1 MSEAPVTEA
10 NVEETV
16 EAKPPWER
24 DGETFDP
31 ERAWKLVQNLK
42 AELAAVKAK
51 QAEVPEPTA
60 AEEPAPEPEAKPS
73 EAETSSE
80 AQDDSAAQI
89 ASLQAELAA
98 VKAKQAEVPEPTA
111 AEEPAPEPEAKPSE
125 AETSSEA
132 QDDSAAQIASLQA
145 ELAAV
150 KALAAVGL
158 SQDFAPF
165 VPGATSE
172 EIEAN
177 LATLQKLISDAAN
190 EKTEA
195 VLAAAPK
202 SRGMAPNPAQHAAP
216 ARDAYEEAA
225 EIIFG

>member
-1 MSEAPVTEA
+1 MSDAPVTEA
-10 NVEETV
+10 KVEEHT
-16 EAKPPWER
+16 EATPPWER
-24 DGETFDP
+24 DGEAFDP

-51 QAEVPEPTA
+51 QAEAPEPAT
-60 AEEPAPEPEAKPS
+60 AEEPAPEPEAEPA
-73 EAETSSE
+73 EAET
-80 AQDDSAAQI
+80 AAPQDDSAAQI
-89 ASLQAELAA
+89 ASLQAELAR
-98 VKAKQAEVPEPTA
+98 
-111 AEEPAPEPEAKPSE
+111 
-125 AETSSEA
+125 
-132 QDDSAAQIASLQA
+132 
-145 ELAAV
+145 V

-172 EIEAN
+172 EIEKS

-195 VLAAAPK
+195 VLKADSK

>member
-1 MSEAPVTEA
+1 MSEALTAEA
-10 NVEETV
+10 KVEETV

-42 AELAAVKAK
+42 AELAAVKTK
-51 QAEVPEPTA
+51 QAEAPEPAAA
-60 AEEPAPEPEAKPS
+60 AEEPAPEPEAKPA
-73 EAETSSE
+73 EAETSES
-80 AQDDSAAQI
+80 QDDSAAQI
-89 ASLQAELAA
+89 ASLQVELAR
-98 VKAKQAEVPEPTA
+98 
-111 AEEPAPEPEAKPSE
+111 
-125 AETSSEA
+125 
-132 QDDSAAQIASLQA
+132 
-145 ELAAV
+145 V

-172 EIEAN
+172 EIEKN

>member
-10 NVEETV
+10 KVEETT
-16 EAKPPWER
+16 ETTPPWER

-42 AELAAVKAK
+42 AELASVKAK
-51 QAEVPEPTA
+51 QAEAPEPA
-60 AEEPAPEPEAKPS
+60 AEEPAPEPAAESA
-73 EAETSSE
+73 EAETPE
-80 AQDDSAAQI
+80 PQDDSAAQI
-89 ASLQAELAA
+89 ASLQAELAR
-98 VKAKQAEVPEPTA
+98 
-111 AEEPAPEPEAKPSE
+111 
-125 AETSSEA
+125 
-132 QDDSAAQIASLQA
+132 
-145 ELAAV
+145 V
-150 KALAAVGL
+150 KALASVGL

-172 EIEAN
+172 EIEKN

>member
-1 MSEAPVTEA
+1 MSEAPTAEA
-10 NVEETV
+10 KVEETT
-16 EAKPPWER
+16 ETTPPWER

-31 ERAWKLVQNLK
+31 ERAWKLLQNLK

-51 QAEVPEPTA
+51 QAEAPEPA
-60 AEEPAPEPEAKPS
+60 AEEPAQEPEDKPT
-73 EAETSSE
+73 EAENSSE
-80 AQDDSAAQI
+80 PQDDSAAQI
-89 ASLQAELAA
+89 ASLQTELAR
-98 VKAKQAEVPEPTA
+98 
-111 AEEPAPEPEAKPSE
+111 
-125 AETSSEA
+125 
-132 QDDSAAQIASLQA
+132 
-145 ELAAV
+145 V

-172 EIEAN
+172 EIEKN

-225 EIIFG
+225 AVIFG

>member
-1 MSEAPVTEA
+1 MSEVPTAEA
-10 NVEETV
+10 KVEETTK
-16 EAKPPWER
+16 ATPPWER

-51 QAEVPEPTA
+51 QAEAPEPTA
-60 AEEPAPEPEAKPS
+60 AEEPAPEPEAEPT
-73 EAETSSE
+73 EAEAPE
-80 AQDDSAAQI
+80 PQDDSTAQI
-89 ASLQAELAA
+89 ASLQAELAR
-98 VKAKQAEVPEPTA
+98 
-111 AEEPAPEPEAKPSE
+111 
-125 AETSSEA
+125 
-132 QDDSAAQIASLQA
+132 
-145 ELAAV
+145 V

-172 EIEAN
+172 EIEKN

-216 ARDAYEEAA
+216 ARDAYAEAA

>member
-1 MSEAPVTEA
+1 MSEAPVTEVK
-10 NVEETV
+10 VEEHT
-16 EAKPPWER
+16 EATPPWER

-51 QAEVPEPTA
+51 QAEAPEPAA
-60 AEEPAPEPEAKPS
+60 AEEPEQEPEAEPT
-73 EAETSSE
+73 EAEP
-80 AQDDSAAQI
+80 AAPQDDSAAQI
-89 ASLQAELAA
+89 ASLQAELAR
-98 VKAKQAEVPEPTA
+98 
-111 AEEPAPEPEAKPSE
+111 
-125 AETSSEA
+125 
-132 QDDSAAQIASLQA
+132 
-145 ELAAV
+145 V

-172 EIEAN
+172 EIEKN

>member
-1 MSEAPVTEA
+1 MSEAPVIEA

-42 AELAAVKAK
+42 AELASVKAK
-51 QAEVPEPTA
+51 QAEAPEPTA
-60 AEEPAPEPEAKPS
+60 AEEPAPEPEDKPT
-73 EAETSSE
+73 EAETSES
-80 AQDDSAAQI
+80 QDDSAAQI
-89 ASLQAELAA
+89 ASLQAELAR
-98 VKAKQAEVPEPTA
+98 
-111 AEEPAPEPEAKPSE
+111 
-125 AETSSEA
+125 
-132 QDDSAAQIASLQA
+132 
-145 ELAAV
+145 V

-165 VPGATSE
+165 VPGETSE

-216 ARDAYEEAA
+216 ARDVYEEAA
-225 EIIFG
+225 EYIFGR

>member
-10 NVEETV
+10 KGEETT
-16 EAKPPWER
+16 ETTPPWER

-51 QAEVPEPTA
+51 QAEAPEPTA
-60 AEEPAPEPEAKPS
+60 AEEPAPEPEDKPA
-73 EAETSSE
+73 EAEAPES
-80 AQDDSAAQI
+80 QDDSAAQI
-89 ASLQAELAA
+89 ASLQAELAR
-98 VKAKQAEVPEPTA
+98 
-111 AEEPAPEPEAKPSE
+111 
-125 AETSSEA
+125 
-132 QDDSAAQIASLQA
+132 
-145 ELAAV
+145 V

-172 EIEAN
+172 EIETN

>member
-1 MSEAPVTEA
+1 MSEAPVTEVK
-10 NVEETV
+10 VEEHA
-16 EAKPPWER
+16 EATPPWER

-51 QAEVPEPTA
+51 QAEAPEPA
-60 AEEPAPEPEAKPS
+60 AAKEPAPEPEAKPT
-73 EAETSSE
+73 EAETPE
-80 AQDDSAAQI
+80 PQEDSAVQI
-89 ASLQAELAA
+89 ASLQAELAR
-98 VKAKQAEVPEPTA
+98 
-111 AEEPAPEPEAKPSE
+111 
-125 AETSSEA
+125 
-132 QDDSAAQIASLQA
+132 
-145 ELAAV
+145 V

-165 VPGATSE
+165 VPGDNSE

-202 SRGMAPNPAQHAAP
+202 SRGLSPNPAQHATP

>member
-1 MSEAPVTEA
+1 MSEVPTAEA
-10 NVEETV
+10 KVEETTK
-16 EAKPPWER
+16 ATPPWER

-51 QAEVPEPTA
+51 QAEAPEPTA
-60 AEEPAPEPEAKPS
+60 AEEPAPEPEAEPT
-73 EAETSSE
+73 EAEAPE
-80 AQDDSAAQI
+80 PQDDSAAQI
-89 ASLQAELAA
+89 ASLQAELAR
-98 VKAKQAEVPEPTA
+98 
-111 AEEPAPEPEAKPSE
+111 
-125 AETSSEA
+125 
-132 QDDSAAQIASLQA
+132 
-145 ELAAV
+145 V

-172 EIEAN
+172 EIEKN

-216 ARDAYEEAA
+216 ARDAYAEAA

>member
-1 MSEAPVTEA
+1 MSEAPVTEVK
-10 NVEETV
+10 VEEHA
-16 EAKPPWER
+16 EATPPWER

-51 QAEVPEPTA
+51 RAEAPEPTA
-60 AEEPAPEPEAKPS
+60 AKEPAPEPEAKPA
-73 EAETSSE
+73 EAETTE
-80 AQDDSAAQI
+80 PQDDSAAQI
-89 ASLQAELAA
+89 ASLQAELAR
-98 VKAKQAEVPEPTA
+98 
-111 AEEPAPEPEAKPSE
+111 
-125 AETSSEA
+125 
-132 QDDSAAQIASLQA
+132 
-145 ELAAV
+145 V

>member
-1 MSEAPVTEA
+1 MSEAPVAEA
-10 NVEETV
+10 KVEETT
-16 EAKPPWER
+16 ETTPPWER

-51 QAEVPEPTA
+51 QAEAPEPA
-60 AEEPAPEPEAKPS
+60 AEEPAPEPEDKPT
-73 EAETSSE
+73 EAETPE
-80 AQDDSAAQI
+80 PQDDSAAQI
-89 ASLQAELAA
+89 ASLQAELAR
-98 VKAKQAEVPEPTA
+98 
-111 AEEPAPEPEAKPSE
+111 
-125 AETSSEA
+125 
-132 QDDSAAQIASLQA
+132 
-145 ELAAV
+145 V

-158 SQDFAPF
+158 SQDLAPF
-165 VPGATSE
+165 VPGETSE
-172 EIEAN
+172 EIETN

-202 SRGMAPNPAQHAAP
+202 SRGMSPNPAQHAAP

>member
-1 MSEAPVTEA
+1 MSEAPVTEVK
-10 NVEETV
+10 VEEHA
-16 EAKPPWER
+16 EATPPWER

-51 QAEVPEPTA
+51 QAEAPEPA
-60 AEEPAPEPEAKPS
+60 AEEPAPEPEAEPT
-73 EAETSSE
+73 EAETPE
-80 AQDDSAAQI
+80 PQDDSAVQI
-89 ASLQAELAA
+89 ASLQAELAR
-98 VKAKQAEVPEPTA
+98 
-111 AEEPAPEPEAKPSE
+111 
-125 AETSSEA
+125 
-132 QDDSAAQIASLQA
+132 
-145 ELAAV
+145 V

-195 VLAAAPK
+195 VLATAPK

>member
-1 MSEAPVTEA
+1 MSEAPVTEVK
-10 NVEETV
+10 VEEHA
-16 EAKPPWER
+16 EATPPWER

-51 QAEVPEPTA
+51 QAEAPEPTA
-60 AEEPAPEPEAKPS
+60 AEEPEQEPEVEPS
-73 EAETSSE
+73 EAEASE
-80 AQDDSAAQI
+80 HQDDSAAQI
-89 ASLQAELAA
+89 ASLQAELAR
-98 VKAKQAEVPEPTA
+98 
-111 AEEPAPEPEAKPSE
+111 
-125 AETSSEA
+125 
-132 QDDSAAQIASLQA
+132 
-145 ELAAV
+145 V

-172 EIEAN
+172 EIETN

>member
-1 MSEAPVTEA
+1 MSEVPTAEA
-10 NVEETV
+10 KVEETTK
-16 EAKPPWER
+16 ATPPWER

-51 QAEVPEPTA
+51 QAEAPEPTA
-60 AEEPAPEPEAKPS
+60 AEEPAPEPEAEPT
-73 EAETSSE
+73 EAEAPE
-80 AQDDSAAQI
+80 PQDDSAAQI
-89 ASLQAELAA
+89 ASLQAELAR
-98 VKAKQAEVPEPTA
+98 
-111 AEEPAPEPEAKPSE
+111 
-125 AETSSEA
+125 
-132 QDDSAAQIASLQA
+132 
-145 ELAAV
+145 V

-172 EIEAN
+172 EIEKN

-216 ARDAYEEAA
+216 VRDAYAEAA

>member
-1 MSEAPVTEA
+1 MSEAPVAEA
-10 NVEETV
+10 KVEETV

-51 QAEVPEPTA
+51 QAEAPEPA
-60 AEEPAPEPEAKPS
+60 AEEPAPEPEDKPT
-73 EAETSSE
+73 EAETPE
-80 AQDDSAAQI
+80 PQDDSAAQI
-89 ASLQAELAA
+89 ASLQAELAR
-98 VKAKQAEVPEPTA
+98 
-111 AEEPAPEPEAKPSE
+111 
-125 AETSSEA
+125 
-132 QDDSAAQIASLQA
+132 
-145 ELAAV
+145 V
-150 KALAAVGL
+150 KALASVGL

-172 EIEAN
+172 EIETN

>member
-1 MSEAPVTEA
+1 MSEAPVTEVK
-10 NVEETV
+10 VEEHA
-16 EAKPPWER
+16 EATPPWER

-42 AELAAVKAK
+42 AELAVVKAK
-51 QAEVPEPTA
+51 QAEASEPA
-60 AEEPAPEPEAKPS
+60 AEEPESEPV
-73 EAETSSE
+73 EAETPE
-80 AQDDSAAQI
+80 PQDDSAAQI
-89 ASLQAELAA
+89 ASLQTELAR
-98 VKAKQAEVPEPTA
+98 
-111 AEEPAPEPEAKPSE
+111 
-125 AETSSEA
+125 
-132 QDDSAAQIASLQA
+132 
-145 ELAAV
+145 V

-172 EIEAN
+172 EIEKN

-225 EIIFG
+225 AVIFG

>member
-1 MSEAPVTEA
+1 MSEAPVTEVK
-10 NVEETV
+10 VEEHA
-16 EAKPPWER
+16 EATPPWER

-51 QAEVPEPTA
+51 QAEAPEPAA
-60 AEEPAPEPEAKPS
+60 AEEPAQEPEAKPA
-73 EAETSSE
+73 EAEAPES
-80 AQDDSAAQI
+80 QDDSAAQI
-89 ASLQAELAA
+89 ASLQAELAR
-98 VKAKQAEVPEPTA
+98 
-111 AEEPAPEPEAKPSE
+111 
-125 AETSSEA
+125 
-132 QDDSAAQIASLQA
+132 
-145 ELAAV
+145 V

>member
-89 ASLQAELAA
+89 ASLQAELAR
-98 VKAKQAEVPEPTA
+98 
-111 AEEPAPEPEAKPSE
+111 
-125 AETSSEA
+125 
-132 QDDSAAQIASLQA
+132 
-145 ELAAV
+145 V

-195 VLAAAPK
+195 VLATAPK

>member
-1 MSEAPVTEA
+1 MSEAPVTEVK
-10 NVEETV
+10 VEEHA
-16 EAKPPWER
+16 EATPPWER

-51 QAEVPEPTA
+51 QAEAPEPAA
-60 AEEPAPEPEAKPS
+60 AEEPAPEPEAKPT
-73 EAETSSE
+73 EAETPE
-80 AQDDSAAQI
+80 PQEDSAVQI
-89 ASLQAELAA
+89 ASLQAEL
-98 VKAKQAEVPEPTA
+98 VR
-111 AEEPAPEPEAKPSE
+111 
-125 AETSSEA
+125 
-132 QDDSAAQIASLQA
+132 
-145 ELAAV
+145 V

-165 VPGATSE
+165 VPGDNSE
-172 EIEAN
+172 EIEKN
-177 LATLQKLISDAAN
+177 LAMLQKLISDAAN

-225 EIIFG
+225 AVIFG

>member
-1 MSEAPVTEA
+1 MSEAPVIEA
-10 NVEETV
+10 KVEETT
-16 EAKPPWER
+16 EATPPWER

-42 AELAAVKAK
+42 AELATVKAK
-51 QAEVPEPTA
+51 QAEAPEPTA
-60 AEEPAPEPEAKPS
+60 AEEPVQEPEAKPA
-73 EAETSSE
+73 EAETSES
-80 AQDDSAAQI
+80 QDDSAAQI
-89 ASLQAELAA
+89 ASLQAELAR
-98 VKAKQAEVPEPTA
+98 
-111 AEEPAPEPEAKPSE
+111 
-125 AETSSEA
+125 
-132 QDDSAAQIASLQA
+132 
-145 ELAAV
+145 V

-165 VPGATSE
+165 VPGDNSE
-172 EIEAN
+172 EIETN

-202 SRGMAPNPAQHAAP
+202 SRGMAPNPAQHATP

>member
-1 MSEAPVTEA
+1 MSEAPVTEVK
-10 NVEETV
+10 VEEHA
-16 EAKPPWER
+16 EATPPWER

-51 QAEVPEPTA
+51 QAEAPEPAA
-60 AEEPAPEPEAKPS
+60 AEEPAPEPEAEPT
-73 EAETSSE
+73 EAEAPE
-80 AQDDSAAQI
+80 PQDDSAAQI
-89 ASLQAELAA
+89 ASLQAELAR
-98 VKAKQAEVPEPTA
+98 
-111 AEEPAPEPEAKPSE
+111 
-125 AETSSEA
+125 
-132 QDDSAAQIASLQA
+132 
-145 ELAAV
+145 V

-158 SQDFAPF
+158 SLDFAPF
-165 VPGATSE
+165 VPGATNE
-172 EIEAN
+172 EIEKN

-225 EIIFG
+225 KIIFG

>member
-10 NVEETV
+10 KVEETT
-16 EAKPPWER
+16 ETMPPWER

-42 AELAAVKAK
+42 AELSAVKAK
-51 QAEVPEPTA
+51 QAEAPEPA
-60 AEEPAPEPEAKPS
+60 ATEEPAQEPEAKPA
-73 EAETSSE
+73 EAEAPES
-80 AQDDSAAQI
+80 QNDSAAQI
-89 ASLQAELAA
+89 ASLQAELAR
-98 VKAKQAEVPEPTA
+98 
-111 AEEPAPEPEAKPSE
+111 
-125 AETSSEA
+125 
-132 QDDSAAQIASLQA
+132 
-145 ELAAV
+145 V

-172 EIEAN
+172 EIETN

-202 SRGMAPNPAQHAAP
+202 SRGLAPNPAQHAAP

>member
-1 MSEAPVTEA
+1 MSEAPVAEVK
-10 NVEETV
+10 VEEHA
-16 EAKPPWER
+16 EATPPWER

-42 AELAAVKAK
+42 AELASVKAK
-51 QAEVPEPTA
+51 QAEAPEPAA
-60 AEEPAPEPEAKPS
+60 AEEPEQEPESEPV
-73 EAETSSE
+73 EAENSSE
-80 AQDDSAAQI
+80 SQDDSAAQI
-89 ASLQAELAA
+89 ASLQAELAR
-98 VKAKQAEVPEPTA
+98 
-111 AEEPAPEPEAKPSE
+111 
-125 AETSSEA
+125 
-132 QDDSAAQIASLQA
+132 
-145 ELAAV
+145 V

-172 EIEAN
+172 EIEKN

>member
-1 MSEAPVTEA
+1 MSEVPTAEA
-10 NVEETV
+10 KVEEIA
-16 EAKPPWER
+16 EATPPWER
-24 DGETFDP
+24 DGEAFDP

-42 AELAAVKAK
+42 AELATVKAK
-51 QAEVPEPTA
+51 QAEAPEPAT
-60 AEEPAPEPEAKPS
+60 AEEPAPEPEAEPA
-73 EAETSSE
+73 EAET
-80 AQDDSAAQI
+80 AAPQDDSAAQI
-89 ASLQAELAA
+89 ASLQAELAR
-98 VKAKQAEVPEPTA
+98 
-111 AEEPAPEPEAKPSE
+111 
-125 AETSSEA
+125 
-132 QDDSAAQIASLQA
+132 
-145 ELAAV
+145 V

-165 VPGATSE
+165 VPGETSE

-195 VLAAAPK
+195 VLKADSK

>member
-1 MSEAPVTEA
+1 MSEAPIAEA
-10 NVEETV
+10 KVEETV

-42 AELAAVKAK
+42 AELATVKAK
-51 QAEVPEPTA
+51 QVEAPEPAT
-60 AEEPAPEPEAKPS
+60 AEEPAPEPEAEPA
-73 EAETSSE
+73 EAET
-80 AQDDSAAQI
+80 AAPQDDSAAQI
-89 ASLQAELAA
+89 ASLQAELAR
-98 VKAKQAEVPEPTA
+98 
-111 AEEPAPEPEAKPSE
+111 
-125 AETSSEA
+125 
-132 QDDSAAQIASLQA
+132 
-145 ELAAV
+145 V

>member
-1 MSEAPVTEA
+1 MSEVPTAEA
-10 NVEETV
+10 KVEETT
-16 EAKPPWER
+16 EATPPWER

-31 ERAWKLVQNLK
+31 KRAWKLVQNLK

-51 QAEVPEPTA
+51 QAEAPEPAA
-60 AEEPAPEPEAKPS
+60 AEEPEQEPESEPV
-73 EAETSSE
+73 EAENSSE
-80 AQDDSAAQI
+80 SQDDSATQI
-89 ASLQAELAA
+89 ASLQAELAR
-98 VKAKQAEVPEPTA
+98 
-111 AEEPAPEPEAKPSE
+111 
-125 AETSSEA
+125 
-132 QDDSAAQIASLQA
+132 
-145 ELAAV
+145 V

-172 EIEAN
+172 EIETN

-216 ARDAYEEAA
+216 TRDAYEEAA

>member
-1 MSEAPVTEA
+1 MSEAPTAEA
-10 NVEETV
+10 KVEETT
-16 EAKPPWER
+16 EATPPWER

-42 AELAAVKAK
+42 AELATVKAK
-51 QAEVPEPTA
+51 QAEAPETA
-60 AEEPAPEPEAKPS
+60 AEEPAPEPEAEPS
-73 EAETSSE
+73 EAENSSE
-80 AQDDSAAQI
+80 SQDDSAAQI
-89 ASLQAELAA
+89 ASLQTELAR
-98 VKAKQAEVPEPTA
+98 
-111 AEEPAPEPEAKPSE
+111 
-125 AETSSEA
+125 
-132 QDDSAAQIASLQA
+132 
-145 ELAAV
+145 V

-172 EIEAN
+172 EIEKN

-216 ARDAYEEAA
+216 TRDAYEEAA